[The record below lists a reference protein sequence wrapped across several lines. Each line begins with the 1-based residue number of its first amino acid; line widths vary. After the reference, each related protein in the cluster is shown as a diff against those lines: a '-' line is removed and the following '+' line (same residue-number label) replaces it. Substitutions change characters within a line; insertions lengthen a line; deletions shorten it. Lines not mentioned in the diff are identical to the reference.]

1 MDNRKLTSQELEEL
15 ARLGSPRVDML
26 AAWANKQLTCS
37 HCKRCTIRCEVLES
51 AALDMGLVEEGYRRV
66 MALAPGER
74 TAAVLQLVNDRPDV
88 YQALRRCC
96 FCGYCTAACRHH
108 VLGADRMRDW
118 RELFMQ
124 AGLMPPDDSKLVM
137 VDNEWHIFSA
147 YRAIYGVGY
156 PEFVSLAQAA
166 EHGPGLADTVFFPGC
181 SLVSYAPELTRKVGR
196 WLTAAGVSWALSDD
210 CCGSPLMSAGL
221 FDRAAALRGRILE
234 QMRAAGVTRML
245 TVCPGCGEEFAQE
258 FAGEVDI
265 VPLPEFLLEAA
276 RGMQAPAG
284 VSVARVFAGVAGGEA
299 GSKVVAVEGGAD
311 ASGGD
316 GVGGVGGHADE
327 VAGGAAAGQA
337 EATATGGGA
346 GGAAAGGSAHPSLSP
361 ASVTVFDSCHDRA
374 DGRHG
379 AAIRALLRRCLPDAE
394 LREMDHRKRGTLCC
408 GAGGAVSSFDGDI
421 TNRRVWRVI
430 EEARATGAQTLV
442 TMCPTCT
449 YTVAQACLEVP
460 GRAMENHH
468 YLELLFDE
476 PIDWAQVFDQLG
488 AMWTGE
494 YGPWL
499 MQTFY

>member
-137 VDNEWHIFSA
+137 VTTSGTSSA
-147 YRAIYGVGY
+147 PTAPSTGVGY

-196 WLTAAGVSWALSDD
+196 WLTAAGVSWRFPTTAAE
-210 CCGSPLMSAGL
+210 PPHERGL

-265 VPLPEFLLEAA
+265 VPLPEL
-276 RGMQAPAG
+276 
-284 VSVARVFAGVAGGEA
+284 
-299 GSKVVAVEGGAD
+299 
-311 ASGGD
+311 
-316 GVGGVGGHADE
+316 
-327 VAGGAAAGQA
+327 
-337 EATATGGGA
+337 
-346 GGAAAGGSAHPSLSP
+346 
-361 ASVTVFDSCHDRA
+361 
-374 DGRHG
+374 
-379 AAIRALLRRCLPDAE
+379 LLRRRGACRRRRAFPWRASSPAWPAGRQVLRSWRSRVARTRLAE
-394 LREMDHRKRGTLCC
+394 M
-408 GAGGAVSSFDGDI
+408 A
-421 TNRRVWRVI
+421 
-430 EEARATGAQTLV
+430 
-442 TMCPTCT
+442 
-449 YTVAQACLEVP
+449 
-460 GRAMENHH
+460 
-468 YLELLFDE
+468 
-476 PIDWAQVFDQLG
+476 
-488 AMWTGE
+488 
-494 YGPWL
+494 
-499 MQTFY
+499 

>member
-15 ARLGSPRVDML
+15 ARLGSAHVDML

-245 TVCPGCGEEFAQE
+245 TVCPGCGEEFAE
-258 FAGEVDI
+258 TFGDEIDI
-265 VPLPEFLLEAA
+265 VPLPEFLLET
-276 RGMQAPAG
+276 
-284 VSVARVFAGVAGGEA
+284 A
-299 GSKVVAVEGGAD
+299 GSVPSDEGAPNGFVPLET
-311 ASGGD
+311 S
-316 GVGGVGGHADE
+316 
-327 VAGGAAAGQA
+327 
-337 EATATGGGA
+337 
-346 GGAAAGGSAHPSLSP
+346 
-361 ASVTVFDSCHDRA
+361 SVTVFDSCHDRA

-379 AAIRALLRRCLPDAE
+379 RAIRELLRRYLPDA
-394 LREMDHRKRGTLCC
+394 RQVEMDHRRRGTLCC
-408 GAGGAVSSFDGDI
+408 GAGGAVASFDGDI
-421 TNRRVWRVI
+421 TNRRVWRVV